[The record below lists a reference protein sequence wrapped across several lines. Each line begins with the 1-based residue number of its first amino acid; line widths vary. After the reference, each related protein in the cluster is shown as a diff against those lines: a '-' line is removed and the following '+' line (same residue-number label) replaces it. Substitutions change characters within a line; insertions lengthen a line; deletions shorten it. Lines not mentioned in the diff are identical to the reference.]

1 MHLVARRYL
10 PAVGNPAI
18 EERPTGASQNRA
30 MESSIS
36 PPEKEL
42 VDEKRMALVDKL
54 GSADS
59 VETFARDAM
68 KGDDSVAWLTWP
80 RIPGKSDVYIL
91 LE

>member
-18 EERPTGASQNRA
+18 EERPTGESQNLA

-59 VETFARDAM
+59 METLVLNAM
-68 KGDDSVAWLTWP
+68 KGDDSVTWLTQF
-80 RIPGKSDVYIL
+80 
-91 LE
+91 